1 MENVNEQKN
10 KNEVKPKRNTP
21 LFILK
26 IVGNVIFYLI
36 IIALFIFALM
46 NIRGGKTNF
55 PNIFG
60 RGFLSVQSSS
70 MERSPDKNQPAEWAN
85 YEIKE
90 IKKGDLVFVKTF
102 SGKVEDLKVGD
113 VVTWYDSSIGSTGA
127 LNTHRIVY
135 INAQEKYII
144 AQGDYIAQTSP
155 FDKNDPTS
163 YYNYTLE
170 ASGAIQNV
178 SVEAILG
185 VTTGVW
191 SGAGKV
197 LDNMQKNWLWYFVVP
212 IAVLLLIELF
222 FVFKNIMDYRNEKK
236 RLVEGDKAKED
247 IKAELEAERE
257 KMKAELLAELKA
269 SGVIQEKVEDA
280 PVEEKPV
287 EEPKE
292 EVVVAPVEEVKE
304 TQSQEAKEPE
314 VVEEEENL
322 DEKPVLEEKEETPKE
337 SLKEETVVLV
347 SNPQE
352 TETEDV
358 KTSQEDVSELISDI
372 ETAKDS
378 KIVAKEI
385 ERIETEKG
393 QKEVEKAMKAAEKAK
408 APKKKTTTK
417 KEKETE
423 EVKEAPKQTG
433 RKKAGEG
440 ETKPAGRKKAGEDTA
455 PQKTGRKKA
464 GEDAPKTG
472 RAKAGEKPAGRAKA
486 GSKK

>member
-1 MENVNEQKN
+1 MEEKIGVQKN
-10 KNEVKPKRNTP
+10 ENENKPKKNKA

-46 NIRGGKTNF
+46 NIRGGKTSF

-60 RGFLSVQSSS
+60 RGFLSVQSTS
-70 MERSPDKNQPAEWAN
+70 MERSADKKQPEEWN
-85 YEIKE
+85 GYEIKE
-90 IKKGDLVFVKTF
+90 IKKGDLVLVKTF
-102 SGKVEDLKVGD
+102 SGKAEDIKVGD
-113 VVTWYDSSIGSTGA
+113 VITWYDSSIGSTGA

-135 INAQEKYII
+135 INAENGYVI
-144 AQGDYIAQTSP
+144 AQGDKVAQTSP
-155 FDKNDPTS
+155 FDKNDPLGV
-163 YYNYTLE
+163 YNYTLE

-178 SVEAILG
+178 SISSILG

-191 SGAGKV
+191 GGAGKV
-197 LDNMQKNWLWYFVVP
+197 LDNMQKNWLWYFVLP
-212 IAVLLLIELF
+212 IAILLLVELF

-236 RLVEGDKAKED
+236 RLAEGDKAKED

-269 SGVIQEKVEDA
+269 SGVIQDK
-280 PVEEKPV
+280 PEEKEEEIKP

-292 EVVVAPVEEVKE
+292 EKVVVAPVEDVKE

-322 DEKPVLEEKEETPKE
+322 DEEPVVEEKEETPKE

-372 ETAKDS
+372 EAAKDS

-417 KEKETE
+417 KAKETE

-440 ETKPAGRKKAGEDTA
+440 ETKPTGRKKAGEDTA

-472 RAKAGEKPAGRAKA
+472 RAKAGEKPAGAKA